1 MGFVIRLRPDGGVPE
16 WLKGADCKSVGV
28 AYAGSNPAS
37 PTNKFTSTSHQHLPL
52 VDGTQWR
59 QFELNS
65 THQTANFGLFLGRSM
80 TTFLKSHETPLPGP
94 GYRALG
100 SPPTGCA
107 SPYLSWPTT
116 WETSCAVSRSRVMC
130 LTGRSP
136 VCNSSS
142 SRSGTR

>member
-1 MGFVIRLRPDGGVPE
+1 MIKWRVDRLSEHAEDRGGVPE

-37 PTNKFTSTSHQHLPL
+37 PTNKFTIPSHQHLPL
-52 VDGTQWR
+52 VEGTRYR

-80 TTFLKSHETPLPGP
+80 TTSLKSHEASHMTSSHGP
-94 GYRALG
+94 GYPVPG

-107 SPYLSWPTT
+107 SPYL
-116 WETSCAVSRSRVMC
+116 
-130 LTGRSP
+130 
-136 VCNSSS
+136 
-142 SRSGTR
+142 